1 VPLPAHALQQW
12 AGTFVTS
19 SASVRKP
26 PLSMWLRTINGGVSH
41 RQTCCTRSISTK
53 VGESRPARSRGRH
66 DVWLTRNTLAE
77 SYLLFTAANRA
88 RLRPN
93 TRCSASPKDS
103 HRIRHGGR
111 RAKFK
116 FQALSRLRAS
126 ASAAAL
132 GKRVDARSVS
142 VKSAPA
148 RLALDRSAPA
158 RSA

>member
-1 VPLPAHALQQW
+1 MKRPLLMVAFLTLRLRSDFSSDKVDASNAAFRCRWGRLEMQQVGVDSNHLR
-12 AGTFVTS
+12 AQPRCPPYLDELKS
-19 SASVRKP
+19 S
-26 PLSMWLRTINGGVSH
+26 G
-41 RQTCCTRSISTK
+41 
-53 VGESRPARSRGRH
+53 RPAC
-66 DVWLTRNTLAE
+66 LK
-77 SYLLFTAANRA
+77 RA
-88 RLRPN
+88 HFR
-93 TRCSASPKDS
+93 TS
-103 HRIRHGGR
+103 HQIRHGGR

-132 GKRVDARSVS
+132 GNSVESRSVS